1 MNSLASLR
9 TRSEA
14 VRRSSRMS
22 WRMIDLIPLILDT
35 NILIETLVNDNSDSA
50 RFLEAAESHPF
61 Y

>member
-1 MNSLASLR
+1 
-9 TRSEA
+9 
-14 VRRSSRMS
+14 MS